1 MEVEE
6 SVSDKAFSPTLDT
19 FDDYIAVYTS
29 CIPEK
34 TRIEKRLAEIKEYG
48 KNKRVKK
55 ELPRY
60 PEKVSIYIFLVKYRL
75 IGTL

>member
-6 SVSDKAFSPTLDT
+6 GASDKAFSPTLNT
-19 FDDYIAVYTS
+19 FDDYIAVYSS

-60 PEKVSIYIFLVKYRL
+60 PEKVGIYILFGKV
-75 IGTL
+75 